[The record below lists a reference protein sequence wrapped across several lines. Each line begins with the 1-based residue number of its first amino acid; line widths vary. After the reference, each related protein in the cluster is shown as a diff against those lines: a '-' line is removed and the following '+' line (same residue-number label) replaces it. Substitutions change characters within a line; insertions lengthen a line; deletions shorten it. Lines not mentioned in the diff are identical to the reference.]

1 MSNLV
6 GLDFLWESLGMLA
19 TFSAIT
25 VFLLGLYYFLW
36 RPMEFAQRA
45 KKAEEENERL
55 KAENESVKRDF
66 DILFR
71 LTSPVEVAEERSSV
85 GGAEE

>member
-1 MSNLV
+1 MSSLT
-6 GLDFLWESLGMLA
+6 GIDFLYESLGMLA
-19 TFSAIT
+19 VFSAIT

-45 KKAEEENERL
+45 KKAEEENARL
-55 KAENESVKRDF
+55 KEENASVKRDF
-66 DILFR
+66 DILLR

-85 GGAEE
+85 GGANE